1 MIFYLSGKPSLKPG
15 QTTWKWAPGLLQE
28 HQTLVLSLT
37 TRHLFLLEWVDE
49 MVLLP
54 IETTLTGNE
63 ARLFHAIWDA
73 YPDVCVRTEVMTTL
87 DMPRELVWR
96 TAESLRKKLRPFGIE
111 SVVCEHGYLL
121 VAYGGGERTKTGR

>member
-1 MIFYLSGKPSLKPG
+1 MIFYLSGKPSFKPG
-15 QTTWKWAPGLLQE
+15 QTTWKLAAGLLQE

-37 TRHLFLLEWVDE
+37 TRHLFLLEWRDE
-49 MVLLP
+49 AVLLP

-73 YPDVCVRTEVMTTL
+73 YPDVCDRSEVMKTL
-87 DMPRELVWR
+87 DMPRQLVWR
-96 TAESLRKKLRPFGIE
+96 TAASLRKKLRCFGIE

-121 VAYGGGERTKTGR
+121 VAYGGGARTEASR